1 MRTGKNGPAICRISG
16 GTDILTLTFWAQES
30 NMNIETKYSE
40 ELHIDGAEGTYLP
53 GLSHEDAHA
62 GEVMSTHAADA
73 PKPIEA
79 EADSTGFSWRLA
91 IGESL
96 QIVLPALVLATVVH
110 FFLAQATVVYGQSME
125 PDLYQ
130 HQRLVVDKVS
140 FRLHP
145 PQRGDIVVLDLPQMD
160 EMLVKRVVGMPGERI
175 EIFDGIVY
183 VNDEPLPEPFP
194 HDLTAYDMPEITLA
208 PLHYFVLGD
217 NRGNSNDSRSFGG
230 IHRDYIVGRVWLRYW
245 PINQMTIF

>member
-1 MRTGKNGPAICRISG
+1 
-16 GTDILTLTFWAQES
+16 
-30 NMNIETKYSE
+30 MNKETQHYAD
-40 ELHIDGAEGTYLP
+40 LHIDGEEGKCVP
-53 GLSHEDAHA
+53 SLSTEDALA
-62 GEVMSTHAADA
+62 GQAISTRAADA
-73 PKPIEA
+73 PQHAAPEPA
-79 EADSTGFSWRLA
+79 STGFNWRIAL
-91 IGESL
+91 GESL
-96 QIVLPALVLATVVH
+96 QVVLPALVLATIVH

-125 PDLYQ
+125 PNLYQ
-130 HQRLVVDKVS
+130 HQRLVVDKMS

-183 VNDEPLPEPFP
+183 IDGEPLAEPFP